1 MTVVYILVAWI
12 KKFIDNLLTIE
23 IKIIFDKFTK
33 HFSILLKRETI
44 YFFLKLKIDILLD
57 VIINTILS
65 FTIISSHNKI

>member
-65 FTIISSHNKI
+65 FTLN

>member
-1 MTVVYILVAWI
+1 ML
-12 KKFIDNLLTIE
+12 
-23 IKIIFDKFTK
+23 FDKFTK

-65 FTIISSHNKI
+65 FTLN

>member
-33 HFSILLKRETI
+33 HFSILSKRETI

>member
-33 HFSILLKRETI
+33 HFLILLKRETI

>member
-1 MTVVYILVAWI
+1 MVVYILVAWI